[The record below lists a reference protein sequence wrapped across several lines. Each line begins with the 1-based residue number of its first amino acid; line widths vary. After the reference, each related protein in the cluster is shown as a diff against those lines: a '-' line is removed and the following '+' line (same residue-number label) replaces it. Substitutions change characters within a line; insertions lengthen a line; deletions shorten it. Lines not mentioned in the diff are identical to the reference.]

1 MKEIL
6 EFTMLG
12 RSVQIIRDKNK
23 TGAITDIKAER
34 CPSVTIR
41 IKQKYSK
48 RLFLKFLHH
57 ELIEAALHI
66 LGLDYKPENA
76 NKYGELFVF
85 KHIDLTVLSD
95 AVQNAYEHVK
105 HNIED

>member
-1 MKEIL
+1 MKEVFDFIY
-6 EFTMLG
+6 LG
-12 RSVQIIRDKNK
+12 RETQIIRDKK
-23 TGAITDIKAER
+23 TSGGTTDLRPDR
-34 CPSVTIR
+34 CPSVIIR
-41 IKQKYSK
+41 IKDKYSK
-48 RLFLKFLHH
+48 KLFLKFLHH

-105 HNIED
+105 RNIGD